1 MTSFCIFIG
10 QNLPRFVM
18 QIRLSCDYKERGMEE
33 IFKEYI
39 ILFLEQ
45 CDVDQLRDVYA
56 YLIEILKGSGD

>member
-1 MTSFCIFIG
+1 
-10 QNLPRFVM
+10 
-18 QIRLSCDYKERGMEE
+18 MEE